1 MMYLYMNIVKNVI
14 LIHMY
19 RTSVYK
25 FTGGE
30 TGHVH
35 IYKYVYVKNI
45 YIYTYTYLYLMNV

>member
-14 LIHMY
+14 IIHM
-19 RTSVYK
+19 YK

-35 IYKYVYVKNI
+35 IYKYVYVKKHIYI